1 MTDKIKK
8 SPAYVSGFKRT
19 AGLFLFVVLLVIVIR
34 TFVLG
39 IYSIPT
45 HSMQPELQPG
55 DIVLV
60 SKLYY
65 FFGFPPINDQFSQ
78 LRLWYKYPQ
87 KGEIIVFNQRDNN
100 QETEYLIKRVAA
112 VPGESVILENKSV
125 SRFLPEPQMIILPE
139 EGTVINL
146 NPNTASLYKELII
159 KEGNTF
165 INRGNKYLIN
175 GKEAESYKFKYSHYY
190 VLGDNSSNS
199 IDSRSFGTV
208 PSRDIIGAAVIK
220 IFGDGAPSMLNF

>member
-1 MTDKIKK
+1 MTNKIKK

-19 AGLFLFVVLLVIVIR
+19 AGLFLFIVLLVIIIR

-39 IYSIPT
+39 IYNIPT

-78 LRLWYKYPQ
+78 IRLWYKYPQ
-87 KGEIIVFNQRDNN
+87 KAEIIVFKNSDKNN
-100 QETEYLIKRVAA
+100 KTEYLVKRVAA
-112 VPGESVILENKSV
+112 VPGESVILENKSI
-125 SRFLPEPQMIILPE
+125 SKFLSEPQMIILPE

-146 NPNTASLYKELII
+146 NPNTASLYKELIV
-159 KEGNTF
+159 KEGNIF

-175 GKEAESYKFKYSHYY
+175 GKSAEIYKFKFSHYY
-190 VLGDNSSNS
+190 VLGDNSNNS

-208 PSRDIIGAAVIK
+208 LSRDIIGAAVIK
-220 IFGDGAPSMLNF
+220 IFGDGAPSLLNF